1 MKAVILSGTPSTRAG
16 ITEHLSV
23 VEDVEK
29 PAIKSDQVLMLV
41 KATLTIY
48 RYKLVFEACQV
59 ESLVT

>member
-41 KATLTIY
+41 TATLTIY
-48 RYKLVFEACQV
+48 IDTMAKHPTCSFKLHK
-59 ESLVT
+59 